1 MIPLRA
7 TYRLQLNAGFTF
19 ADALHLVP
27 YLADLGISHAYL
39 SPILKA
45 RPGSTHGYDV
55 VDHTLLNPE
64 LGTLGEFRA
73 LAKALQQRD
82 MGIILDIVPNHMG
95 IGGDQNWLWL
105 DVLRHGQDSQYENW
119 FDIDWQP
126 PRADMAGKVLV
137 PFLGT
142 SYAEALAAGDL
153 QLRADDEGFSVW
165 AYGKDRLP
173 IRPQDS
179 AAMLAHYHNPQAVI
193 ATHTGEAGHYGSWA
207 ALEAL
212 IATQHWRLSHFAAAS
227 DEINYRRFFINS
239 DLAGIRVESP
249 EVFEHT
255 HRLILTLIGEG
266 LIDGL
271 RVDHIDG
278 LADPKGYLRTLRARV
293 PAPVYLFVEKI
304 LAPHEQLRT
313 DWSVD
318 GTTGYEFGAL
328 VTRVLNN
335 PASEASL
342 TQTYQD
348 FTSDCVDPDTEA
360 YRCRLRV
367 LDNELSAEL
376 AALARAIA
384 GVAWSHPATR
394 DVTETAIRHGMRE
407 ILAHLAVYRS
417 YVDDAGVSARD
428 RRELLLAIARS
439 RRTRPSYHP
448 ALFDFLARLLTEE
461 LGHQYEPRTSAAA
474 IRRFQ
479 QLSGPV
485 MAKGLEDTALYRDNR
500 LLCLNEVGAH
510 PSRFSVS
517 IAAFHDANSRRL
529 ATYPQTL
536 LATSTH
542 DTKRG
547 EDQRAIIS
555 AIADL
560 PDQWQRVLI
569 EWQALLGDTGITAGD
584 QYVIFQQLL
593 GGWPLRGEAREVAE
607 RLKAAMRKAL
617 REARLRSDWG
627 VPNSSYEQAVDRFID
642 KLLANSDF
650 IASATR
656 FRRRLIE
663 IGQRKALVQ
672 VVLKLTVPG
681 VPDIYRGA
689 EDWEQSFVD
698 PDNRR
703 PLDFPQL
710 KQRLHTPDPARD
722 DKLLLTQRLLHYRRA
737 KPELFAK
744 GDYLPIDLGEH
755 ILTFSRSFGDD
766 ELLVLA
772 DLSPGHQQELPS
784 LGGDWQSLAGGRSGP
799 FRVLI
804 R

>member
-7 TYRLQLNAGFTF
+7 TYRLQLNANFTF

-27 YLADLGISHAYL
+27 YLADLGVSHAYL
-39 SPILKA
+39 SPILKS
-45 RPGSTHGYDV
+45 RPGSTHGYDI
-55 VDHTLLNPE
+55 VDHTMLDPE
-64 LGTLGEFRA
+64 LGTLDEFRA
-73 LAKALQQRD
+73 FARALQQRD

-105 DVLRHGQDSQYENW
+105 DVLRHGPGSQYANW

-173 IRPQDS
+173 IRPEDC
-179 AAMLAHYHNPQAVI
+179 AAMLAHYHDPAAAIV
-193 ATHTGEAGHYGSWA
+193 THTGEAGHYGSWA
-207 ALEAL
+207 ALDAL
-212 IATQHWRLSHFAAAS
+212 IASQHWRLSHFAAAS

-239 DLAGIRVESP
+239 DLVGIRVESP

-255 HRLILTLIGEG
+255 HRLILMLIEEG
-266 LIDGL
+266 MIDGL

-278 LADPKGYLRTLRARV
+278 LANPKGYLHTLRAKV

-304 LAPHEQLRT
+304 LAPHEQLRA
-313 DWSVD
+313 DWPVE

-328 VTRVLNN
+328 LTRVLTN
-335 PASEASL
+335 PASEAAL
-342 TQTYQD
+342 TQTYQE
-348 FTSDCVDPDTEA
+348 FTGDCVAPETEA

-367 LDNELSAEL
+367 MDHELAAEL
-376 AALARAIA
+376 ATLARSIAAI
-384 GVAWSHPATR
+384 AWSHPATR
-394 DVTETAIRHGMRE
+394 DLSETAIRNGLRE
-407 ILAHLAVYRS
+407 VLAHLAVYRS
-417 YVDDAGVSARD
+417 YVDDAGDGPRD
-428 RRELLLAIARS
+428 RRELLLAVGRS
-439 RRTRPSYHP
+439 RRTRPSYSP
-448 ALFDFLARLLTEE
+448 ELFDFLARLLTEE
-461 LGHQYEPRTSAAA
+461 LGHQYDRRTSAAA

-485 MAKGLEDTALYRDNR
+485 MAKGLEDTALYRSNR

-510 PSRFSVS
+510 PQRFSVS
-517 IAAFHDANSRRL
+517 IAAFHDGNARRL
-529 ATYPQTL
+529 ANHPQTL
-536 LATSTH
+536 LATTTH

-560 PDQWQRVLI
+560 PDQWHRTLS
-569 EWQALLGDTGITAGD
+569 ELHALFGDTGIATSD
-584 QYVIFQQLL
+584 QYAILQQLL
-593 GGWPLRGEAREVAE
+593 GGWPIGGHSETLAD
-607 RLKAAMRKAL
+607 RLKGAMRKFL
-617 REARLRSDWG
+617 REARLRSDWSI
-627 VPNSSYEQAVDRFID
+627 PNSSYEQAVDRFID
-642 KLLANSDF
+642 KLLANSDV
-650 IASATR
+650 ISR
-656 FRRRLIE
+656 FRHRLIE

-672 VVLKLTVPG
+672 LVLKLTVPG

-689 EDWEQSFVD
+689 EDWEQSYVD

-703 PLDFPQL
+703 PVDFSQL
-710 KQRLHTPDPARD
+710 KQRLRNPSPGRD
-722 DKLLLTQRLLHYRRA
+722 DKLFLTQRLLQYRRA
-737 KPELFAK
+737 KPELFAN

-799 FRVLI
+799 FRVLV